1 MKALSEFKAFIL
13 RGNVVDLAV
22 GIVIGAAFGAVI
34 TALIADLITPIIGL
48 FGGFSFPN
56 LQVTVRH
63 SVFRIGDFINVVLSF
78 LLIALVVFFLVVRPV
93 NALTRRV
100 QRGEEVNDPTMR
112 MCPYCCNRISIQA
125 VRCGFCTSEVTGVA
139 REPPVPQV

>member
-1 MKALSEFKAFIL
+1 
-13 RGNVVDLAV
+13 VVDLAV

-48 FGGFSFPN
+48 FGGFSFPD
-56 LQVTVRH
+56 LQVTVHR

-93 NALTRRV
+93 NALNRRV
-100 QRGEEVNDPTMR
+100 RQGEEVDDPSMR
-112 MCPYCCNRISIQA
+112 LCPYCCNRISAQA
-125 VRCGFCTSEVTGVA
+125 VRCGFCTSTVSATDGA
-139 REPPVPQV
+139 TQAQ